1 MTPYEMSVLQLL
13 VEMVAYLA
21 AVRLLYVICER
32 RKLRKNE
39 QHRLAYSRWR
49 MNEIRNGRM

>member
-1 MTPYEMSVLQLL
+1 MSVLQLL